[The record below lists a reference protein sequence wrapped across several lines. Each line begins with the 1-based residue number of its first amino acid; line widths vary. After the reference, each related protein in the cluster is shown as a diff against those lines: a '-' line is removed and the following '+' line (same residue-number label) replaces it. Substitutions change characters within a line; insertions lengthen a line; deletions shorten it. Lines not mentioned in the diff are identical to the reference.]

1 MIRRISDELHISTD
15 VLIKPTRTLG
25 GRPARPKSSIKI
37 SSVHQRKKARSALR
51 AKLTV
56 RSSSSGRSDERD
68 PLKTDVGPSLN
79 SGSRGHEL
87 DISPTAARI
96 GMVEEAPLC

>member
-25 GRPARPKSSIKI
+25 
-37 SSVHQRKKARSALR
+37 
-51 AKLTV
+51 
-56 RSSSSGRSDERD
+56 
-68 PLKTDVGPSLN
+68 GPSLN

-96 GMVEEAPLC
+96 GMVEKAPLC

>member
-37 SSVHQRKKARSALR
+37 SSVHQRKKARSALS
-51 AKLTV
+51 AKLT
-56 RSSSSGRSDERD
+56 G
-68 PLKTDVGPSLN
+68 PLKFV
-79 SGSRGHEL
+79 R
-87 DISPTAARI
+87 
-96 GMVEEAPLC
+96 VEVTSVIR